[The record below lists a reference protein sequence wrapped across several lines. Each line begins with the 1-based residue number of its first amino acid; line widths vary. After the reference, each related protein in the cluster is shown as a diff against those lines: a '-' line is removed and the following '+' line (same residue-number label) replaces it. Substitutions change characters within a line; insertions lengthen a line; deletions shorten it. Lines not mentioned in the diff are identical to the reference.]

1 MENTNVLEL
10 LLSQHTSDRQKCS
23 RFMKDILGDNDKK
36 NVKEDIIAFWN
47 HDLQKHVE
55 AEERI
60 LIPFLVKHRFNYE
73 FINVLKREHDTIRV
87 LAGRLR
93 LHEDGFHTYKAFIK
107 LVDQHTYFEYEIV
120 FPKMREDIPVQ
131 ELMQLD
137 RSMLQV
143 A

>member
-1 MENTNVLEL
+1 MENTNVLGL
-10 LLSQHTSDRQKCS
+10 LLQQHTSDRQKCS
-23 RFMKDILGDNDKK
+23 RFMKEISESNDKK
-36 NVKEDIIAFWN
+36 NVKENILSFWTQ
-47 HDLQKHVE
+47 DLQKHVE

-93 LHEDGFHTYKAFIK
+93 LQEEGFHTYKAFIK
-107 LVDQHTYFEYEIV
+107 LVDQHTFFEYEIV
-120 FPKMREDIPVQ
+120 FRKMREEIPEQ
-131 ELMQLD
+131 ELLQLD
-137 RSMLQV
+137 RSLQQV